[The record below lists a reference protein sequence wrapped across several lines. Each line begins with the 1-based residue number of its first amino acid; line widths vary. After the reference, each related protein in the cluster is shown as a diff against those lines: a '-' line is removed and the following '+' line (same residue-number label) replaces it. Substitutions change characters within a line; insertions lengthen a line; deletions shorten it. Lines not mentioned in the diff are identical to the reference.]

1 MAEDVTVEVEGR
13 RLTLRNLD
21 KVLYPATGTTKGEV
35 LAYYTTVAAALLPQL
50 RDRPLTR
57 KRWPDGVAGPSFFE
71 KNLPG
76 GTPEWV
82 ARVRLPVPGTTRARE
97 TIDYPVAQD
106 LATLVWLAHLAAI
119 ELHTPQWRVD
129 PATVTTAAGVPSARP
144 TPPAGAPLPPDRLV
158 IDLDPGPPAGLR
170 ECSTVAV
177 AVRDRLV
184 AHGLSPVPVTSG
196 SKGMQLYAP
205 LPPGFTDEHPDVGDF
220 AHALADDLAAAM
232 PKLVLSRMTVA
243 LRPNKVLL
251 DWSQNHPTKTTI
263 TPYSLRGR
271 ERPTVAAPRHWH
283 EVEAAAD
290 GGTLAQ
296 LDHSEVAAR
305 LAADGDLLA

>member
-1 MAEDVTVEVEGR
+1 
-13 RLTLRNLD
+13 
-21 KVLYPATGTTKGEV
+21 V
-35 LAYYTTVAAALLPQL
+35 LAYYTAVAAALLPQL

-76 GTPEWV
+76 GTPGWV

-106 LATLVWLAHLAAI
+106 LATLVWLANLAAI

-129 PATVTTAAGVPSARP
+129 PTSVTAGGEPSSP
-144 TPPAGAPLPPDRLV
+144 GVTLPADRLV
-158 IDLDPGPPAGLR
+158 IDLDPGPPAGLQ

-184 AHGLSPVPVTSG
+184 AQGLSPVPVTSG

-205 LPPGFTDEHPDVGDF
+205 LPPGFTDEHEDVGEF
-220 AHALADDLAAAM
+220 AHRLADELAAAM

-243 LRPNKVLL
+243 LRPGKVLL

-283 EVEAAAD
+283 EVEAAAE
-290 GGTLAQ
+290 GTGLDQ

>member
-1 MAEDVTVEVEGR
+1 MAEDVTVEIEGR

-35 LAYYTTVAAALLPQL
+35 LAYYTGVASALLPQL

-97 TIDYPVAQD
+97 TIDYPLAQD
-106 LATLVWLAHLAAI
+106 LATLVWLANLAAI

-129 PATVTTAAGVPSARP
+129 PATVTTAAGLSSARS

-158 IDLDPGPPAGLR
+158 VDLDPGPPAGLA

-184 AHGLSPVPVTSG
+184 ARGLSPVPVTSG
-196 SKGMQLYAP
+196 SKGMQLYAS
-205 LPPGFTDEHPDVGDF
+205 LPPGFTDEQPDVGEF
-220 AHALADDLAAAM
+220 AHALADELAAAM
-232 PKLVLSRMTVA
+232 PKLVLSRMTVS
-243 LRPNKVLL
+243 LRPGKVLL

-290 GGTLAQ
+290 GAVLAQ
-296 LDHSEVAAR
+296 LDHTEVAAR